1 MIHVDVVCEA
11 EHLPRLKLLQTHMR
25 SLNVEL
31 QIHETVPETC
41 SNRLLIV
48 PRQRNSKLTSLDVP
62 DDCERIALFLDEQ
75 TEPIEAD
82 MQVTLH
88 SWPAR
93 SSDRHV
99 ETLARHLH
107 SGRRTL
113 SDEDIRDSDTADH
126 QTSRSET
133 KATQRAALQSKRA
146 ERRKNVFTLTLLGV
160 GVVALVSLL
169 ESEPKKV
176 DEQTVPDPEQH
187 TLVEQADKIEAP
199 PSVASEDGKDED
211 GEEEREK
218 REETEASDNR
228 PAGHSTITTQPSPQ
242 HTPEVVIIDETGARV
257 RQGDAPKLCSP
268 ADLEEGLAS
277 EPCRLVLF

>member
-1 MIHVDVVCEA
+1 MINVDVVCEA

-41 SNRLLIV
+41 SDRLLIV
-48 PRQRNSKLTSLDVP
+48 PRQRNSKLTSLDVA
-62 DDCERIALFLDEQ
+62 DNCERIALLLDEQ

-107 SGRRTL
+107 SSRRTL
-113 SDEDIRDSDTADH
+113 SDEDIRNNDTESH
-126 QTSRSET
+126 QASRS
-133 KATQRAALQSKRA
+133 ATSAAHRAVLKSKRA
-146 ERRKNVFTLTLLGV
+146 ERRKNVITLTLLGV

-169 ESEPKKV
+169 ESEPQTADEPSV
-176 DEQTVPDPEQH
+176 PEPEQT
-187 TLVEQADKIEAP
+187 TLVEQPDEVNVLPDVATEAMQ
-199 PSVASEDGKDED
+199 
-211 GEEEREK
+211 EEE
-218 REETEASDNR
+218 TLAATHPSDNR
-228 PAGHSTITTQPSPQ
+228 LVEHSAAAPQPAPQ
-242 HTPEVVIIDETGARV
+242 LTPEVVIIDETGTQV
-257 RQGDAPKLCSP
+257 TQEEVPPKLCSP
-268 ADLEEGLAS
+268 EDLKDGLALQ
-277 EPCRLVLF
+277 PCRLVLF